1 MPLYKVWSAKKDVRK
16 SVVAVDFL
24 DFVSKGKLCLSVL
37 NTLNLFNSGIRWHP
51 PSEPPGVMEEIRLCK

>member
-1 MPLYKVWSAKKDVRK
+1 MPLYKVWSVKKDVRK

-37 NTLNLFNSGIRWHP
+37 NTLNFLMAGFVGIRRD
-51 PSEPPGVMEEIRLCK
+51 ELPGVMEEIRLCK